1 MRSLDARLDEI
12 LCFVKMFWCDENYG
26 LFVAANRVR
35 RYELFRVCTQNKW
48 RSLTA
53 ATGWQLLYDIYYVL
67 HLSYIRVKI
76 QDEKVCGKKA
86 VTVNEKIRK
95 TNRQNK
101 SQKVDF
107 QKAFL
112 SHTCAVYFGGDCFG
126 YAQLH
131 WKHSAHKA
139 VYTTADRKCVKGCN
153 RNFWTLRYKRIAW

>member
-1 MRSLDARLDEI
+1 M
-12 LCFVKMFWCDENYG
+12 
-26 LFVAANRVR
+26 FVAANRVR

-53 ATGWQLLYDIYYVL
+53 ATGLQLLYDIYYVL

-76 QDEKVCGKKA
+76 QDERVCGKKA
-86 VTVNEKIRK
+86 VIVNEKIRK

-112 SHTCAVYFGGDCFG
+112 SHTRAVYFGGDCFG
-126 YAQLH
+126 YAQWH
-131 WKHSAHKA
+131 
-139 VYTTADRKCVKGCN
+139 
-153 RNFWTLRYKRIAW
+153 